1 MRVKKDEHYKII
13 GINYADH
20 CILKILKR
28 DHVISFNVAVETNL
42 DQEKTQKEVK
52 WINSCSK
59 LN

>member
-28 DHVISFNVAVETNL
+28 DHVISFNVALETNL
-42 DQEKTQKEVK
+42 DQEKEQKK
-52 WINSCSK
+52 ISG
-59 LN
+59 